1 MKRCTDCGRELRLAH
16 GMWSHVEKGC
26 CKIQFIR
33 ATESER
39 AAESPAEPPLR
50 RRVWGENGAPR
61 TPSRFGYL
69 ATRSEPAGPGP

>member
-1 MKRCTDCGRELRLAH
+1 VKRCTDCGRELRLAH
-16 GMWSHVEKGC
+16 GMWSHVEKGS

-39 AAESPAEPPLR
+39 AAESPVEPPPR
-50 RRVWGENGAPR
+50 RRAWGEDGAPR

-69 ATRSEPAGPGP
+69 AARSEPAGPGP